1 MKIMTVGTGGYAS
14 VYVNGLL
21 ENTDPS
27 IEYVGAVEKYP
38 DTSPAKEKLDE
49 AGIPIYTTMEEF
61 FARHT
66 ADLTIIST
74 PTFLHR
80 EQSICALSHGSY
92 VLCEK
97 PVAPMIGD
105 AEAMMAA
112 EKQYGKFIAIG
123 YQLAYSKAIRSLK
136 ADILSGLFGKPL
148 SLKTIIYGPRNR
160 GYFARG
166 GGWGGRISKDGYMI
180 LDSAVSNACAHYVF
194 NMFYVLG
201 KSMDESITPARVKAE
216 CFRGHEIENFDTCVM
231 QMETEDHI
239 PLFFAT
245 SHATEDWHSV
255 EFEFSFEKAAIRYSM
270 NDLPT
275 VTAEFT
281 DGSRKEYGNPFA
293 GELIKMYDSLEAIA
307 SGTAPVCTVKTAVCH
322 TKLIEGLY
330 RNVPI
335 VNFPAALIQEKED
348 DDRPYV
354 YGLDELLNTAY
365 AQGKLLSEL
374 GCAYAEPTE
383 FTIG

>member
-1 MKIMTVGTGGYAS
+1 MKILTVGTGGYAV
-14 VYVNGLL
+14 VYVRALL
-21 ENTDPS
+21 ANTDPS
-27 IEYVGAVEKYP
+27 IEYAGAVEKFL
-38 DTSPAKEKLDE
+38 DASPMKDE
-49 AGIPIYTTMEEF
+49 LASAGIPVYSTMEEF
-61 FARHT
+61 FAEHT
-66 ADLTIIST
+66 ADLTIIAT

-97 PVAPMIGD
+97 PVAPMIED
-105 AEAMMAA
+105 AQAMLAA
-112 EKQYGKFIAIG
+112 EKQYGKFITIG

-136 ADILSGLFGKPL
+136 KDILSGLFGKPL

-166 GGWGGRISKDGYMI
+166 GGWGGRISKDGYII
-180 LDSAVSNACAHYVF
+180 LDSAVSNASAHYVF
-194 NMFYVLG
+194 NMLYVLG
-201 KSMDESITPARVKAE
+201 KAMDESITPVRVKAE
-216 CFRGHEIENFDTCVM
+216 CFRGHDIENFDTCVI

-245 SHATEDWHSV
+245 SHATKDWHSV
-255 EFEFSFEKAAIRYSM
+255 EFEFSFEKAVVRYSM
-270 NDLPT
+270 PDLPT

-281 DGSRKEYGNPFA
+281 DGNRKEYGNPFA
-293 GELIKMYDSLEAIA
+293 GELIKMYDSLDAIV
-307 SGTAPVCTVKTAVCH
+307 SGTTPVCTVKTAVCH

-335 VNFPAALIQEKED
+335 VNFPVELIQEMED

-354 YGLDELLNTAY
+354 NGLDELLNTAY

-374 GCAYAEPTE
+374 GCTYAAPTA
-383 FTIG
+383 FTIE